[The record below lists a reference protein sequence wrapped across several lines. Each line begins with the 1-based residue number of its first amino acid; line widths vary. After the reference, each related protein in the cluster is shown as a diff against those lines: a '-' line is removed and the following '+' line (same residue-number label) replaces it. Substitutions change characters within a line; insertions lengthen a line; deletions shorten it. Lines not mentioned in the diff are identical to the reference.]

1 MQKHLPQVKVLLFLL
16 CLAPLAAL
24 GWGLWQD
31 TLGAN
36 PIEFI
41 TRSLGTW
48 TLKFVLITLSITPLR
63 RLTGKV
69 WLMQLRRMLGLYAF
83 FYGALHLLSYL
94 WFDQFFDWGEIW
106 RDILKRPFITVGM
119 AAFLLMV
126 PLAVTSN
133 HAAIRRLG
141 GARWQSLHRLVYFT
155 GLLAVLHYVWL
166 VKKDVTWPVVYGL
179 ILVFLLGFRAVSW
192 LRQQRRAA
200 PKRKIIPIVSRP

>member
-16 CLAPLAAL
+16 CLAPLVVL